1 MPTLICKNCNTHFRG
16 NFCSHCGQSA
26 NVNKINAAYFLHD
39 IPHSVF
45 HIDKGFFYTL
55 KSLITKPG
63 IALREYLNGHRIKH
77 YRPFAF
83 VIIMSTICTVIIKGV
98 NYLTNKLYTE
108 NNPGSSIHYGDNIFV
123 KYPSLLIFLMIPI
136 LSFITWL
143 FFKKKNFNY
152 WEHFLINTYLAAYV
166 NVFFLVLSI
175 FQFIKYYFTQNYSV
189 NFTVFMVFFMAYY
202 GFAFGSLMA
211 SPGKRYRHIFIICI
225 MNFFLAFIYLTAFSI
240 TKIMQ
245 PWWGA

>member
-1 MPTLICKNCNTHFRG
+1 MG
-16 NFCSHCGQSA
+16 SHCGQSA
-26 NVNKINAAYFLHD
+26 KVDKINAAYFLHD

-83 VIIMSTICTVIIKGV
+83 VIIMSTICTLFIKGV
-98 NYLTNKLYTE
+98 NYFTNKLYTE
-108 NNPGSSIHYGDNIFV
+108 NNPGRSIHYGDNIFV

-175 FQFIKYYFTQNYSV
+175 YQFIKYYFTQTYSV
-189 NFTVFMVFFMAYY
+189 NFTMILPMKY
-202 GFAFGSLMA
+202 
-211 SPGKRYRHIFIICI
+211 KRFI
-225 MNFFLAFIYLTAFSI
+225 
-240 TKIMQ
+240 
-245 PWWGA
+245 